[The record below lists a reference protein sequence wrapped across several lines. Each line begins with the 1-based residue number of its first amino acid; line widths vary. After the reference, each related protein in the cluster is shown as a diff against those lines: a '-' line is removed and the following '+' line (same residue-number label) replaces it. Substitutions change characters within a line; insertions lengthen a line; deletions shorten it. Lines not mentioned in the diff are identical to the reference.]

1 MRRLRIYAQMLFRY
15 RPREFWNE
23 LLSESFDLR
32 GVGHFRLSEEE
43 NRRMYDAKRAIID
56 AQLAHYSV
64 EVGAVTRALE
74 IGCGV
79 GYWTAYLAARGVR
92 DYTGNDI
99 TPVSVSTLTQR
110 YPQFRFIQG
119 DAGDI
124 ILPPATFDLALMIDV
139 TQHITDDVAFAR
151 AMRNVW
157 EALAPG
163 GTFVVTFWDPR
174 ASASLT
180 TKLRLNR
187 IEKPRP
193 LSAYSALWGAS
204 AEVLGTVA
212 FNDKELAVVRKTGHR
227 QAPPGAQ

>member
-1 MRRLRIYAQMLFRY
+1 MLFRY

-23 LLSESFDLR
+23 LLTQSFDLR
-32 GVGHFRLSEEE
+32 GVGHFRLSEEA
-43 NRRMYDAKRAIID
+43 NRQMYEAKRAIID
-56 AQLAHYSV
+56 DQLQRHGV
-64 EVGAVTRALE
+64 EVSATTRVLE

-79 GYWTAYLAARGVR
+79 GYWTEYFVSRGVR

-99 TPVSVSTLTQR
+99 TPISVTTLAKR

-124 ILPPATFDLALMIDV
+124 VLPPSHFALAFMIDV
-139 TQHITDDVAFAR
+139 TQHITDDVAFGR
-151 AMRNVW
+151 AMQNVW
-157 EALAPG
+157 EALTPG
-163 GTFVVTFWDPR
+163 GTFLVTYWDPR

-193 LSAYSALWGAS
+193 LSAYTDLWGPK
-204 AEVLGTVA
+204 AEVLETVP
-212 FNDKELAVVRKTGHR
+212 FNDKELAVVRK
-227 QAPPGAQ
+227 A

>member
-1 MRRLRIYAQMLFRY
+1 MRSLRIYAQMLFRY

-23 LLSESFDLR
+23 LLTESFDLR
-32 GVGHFRLSEEE
+32 GVGHFRLSEEA
-43 NRRMYDAKRAIID
+43 NRRMYEAKRQIID
-56 AQLAHYSV
+56 AQLERHAV
-64 EVGAVTRALE
+64 EVDATTRVLE

-79 GYWTAYLAARGVR
+79 GYWTEYFASRGVR

-99 TPVSVSTLTQR
+99 TPISVSTLAKR
-110 YPQFRFIQG
+110 FPQFRFVQG

-124 ILPPATFDLALMIDV
+124 VLPPAYFALAFMIDV
-139 TQHITDDVAFAR
+139 TQHITEDVAFGR

-157 EALAPG
+157 DALAPG

-193 LSAYSALWGAS
+193 LSAYTALWGSTAQ
-204 AEVLGTVA
+204 VLDTVP
-212 FNDKELAVVRKTGHR
+212 FNDKELAVVRK
-227 QAPPGAQ
+227 A

>member
-23 LLSESFDLR
+23 LLTESFDLR

-43 NRRMYDAKRAIID
+43 NRRMYEAKRAIID
-56 AQLAHYSV
+56 AQLAEQHV
-64 EVGAVTRALE
+64 DVGPATRALE

-79 GYWTAYLAARGVR
+79 GFWTDYLAGRGVR

-99 TPVSVSTLTQR
+99 TAISVSTLGRR
-110 YPQFRFIQG
+110 YPQFRFLHG

-124 ILPPATFDLALMIDV
+124 VLPPAHFDLAFMIDV
-139 TQHITDDVAFAR
+139 TQHITDDVAFGR

-163 GTFVVTFWDPR
+163 GTFLVTYWDPK
-174 ASASLT
+174 ANASLT

-193 LSAYSALWGAS
+193 LSAYLALWGRD
-204 AEVLGTVA
+204 AEVLARVP
-212 FNDKELAVVRKTGHR
+212 FNDKELAVVRKSR
-227 QAPPGAQ
+227 A

>member
-1 MRRLRIYAQMLFRY
+1 MTTFPRMRRLRIYAQMLFRY

-23 LLSESFDLR
+23 VLTESFDLR
-32 GVGHFRLSEEE
+32 GVGHFRLSEEA
-43 NRRMYDAKRAIID
+43 NRRIYEAKRAIID
-56 AQLAHYSV
+56 DQLARHQV
-64 EVGAVTRALE
+64 AVGADTRVLE

-79 GYWTAYLAARGVR
+79 GYWTEYLAGRGVR

-99 TPVSVSTLTQR
+99 TPVSVKNLTGR

-124 ILPPATFDLALMIDV
+124 VLPPAYFQVAFMIDV
-139 TQHITDDVAFAR
+139 TQHITDDAAFAR

-157 EALAPG
+157 QALMPG

-193 LSAYSALWGAS
+193 LSAYTALWGPS
-204 AEVLGTVA
+204 AQVLETVP
-212 FNDKELAVVRKTGHR
+212 FNDKELATVRKLGT
-227 QAPPGAQ
+227 Q

>member
-23 LLSESFDLR
+23 LLTESFDLR

-43 NRRMYDAKRAIID
+43 NRRMYEAKRAIID
-56 AQLAHYSV
+56 AEL
-64 EVGAVTRALE
+64 VGHRVQIGPATRALE

-79 GYWTAYLAARGVR
+79 GYWTEYLVGRGVR

-99 TPVSVSTLTQR
+99 TPISVTTLAKR
-110 YPQFRFIQG
+110 YPQFRFVQG

-124 ILPPATFDLALMIDV
+124 VLPRAQFDLALMIDV

-157 EALAPG
+157 EALASG
-163 GTFVVTFWDPR
+163 GTFLVTYWDPR

-193 LSAYSALWGAS
+193 LSAYTALWGSS
-204 AEVLGTVA
+204 AQVLDAVP
-212 FNDKELAVVRKTGHR
+212 FNDKELAVVRKGS
-227 QAPPGAQ
+227 G

>member
-1 MRRLRIYAQMLFRY
+1 MRSLRIYAQMLFRY

-23 LLSESFDLR
+23 VLTESFDLR
-32 GVGHFRLSEEE
+32 GVGHFRLSEEA
-43 NRRMYDAKRAIID
+43 NRQMYESKRAIID
-56 AQLAHYSV
+56 EQLARHGV
-64 EVGAVTRALE
+64 EVGTTTAALE

-79 GYWTAYLAARGVR
+79 GYWTEYLMGRGVR

-99 TPVSVSTLTQR
+99 TAISVTTLAKR
-110 YPQFRFIQG
+110 YPQFRFVQG

-124 ILPPATFDLALMIDV
+124 VLPPAHFPLVFMIDV
-139 TQHITDDVAFAR
+139 TQHITEDVAFAR

-157 EALAPG
+157 QALAPG
-163 GTFVVTFWDPR
+163 GTFLITYWDPR

-193 LSAYSALWGAS
+193 LSAYTALWGSTAQ
-204 AEVLGTVA
+204 VLETVP
-212 FNDKELAVVRKTGHR
+212 FNDKELAVVRR
-227 QAPPGAQ
+227 AL

>member
-1 MRRLRIYAQMLFRY
+1 MLFRY
-15 RPREFWNE
+15 RPREFWND
-23 LLSESFDLR
+23 LLTESFDLR
-32 GVGHFRLSEEE
+32 GVGHFRLSEAE

-56 AQLAHYSV
+56 AQLAKHKI
-64 EVGAVTRALE
+64 EVGPATKALE

-79 GYWTAYLAARGVR
+79 GYWTEYLSARGVR

-99 TPVSVSTLTQR
+99 TPVSVSTLKQR
-110 YPQFRFIQG
+110 YPQFRFVQG

-124 ILPPATFDLALMIDV
+124 VLPPAQFDLALMIDV

-157 EALAPG
+157 EALAPD
-163 GTFVVTFWDPR
+163 GTFLVTFWDPR

-193 LSAYSALWGAS
+193 LANYTALWGPS
-204 AEVLGTVA
+204 ADVLETVP
-212 FNDKELAVVRKTGHR
+212 FNDKELAVVRKQGPETRARRPGTGS
-227 QAPPGAQ
+227 Q